1 MSFPLYVMAQFTVR
15 PEAVSEML
23 ELLCELSTLTR
34 GEPGCLEYA
43 YYQST
48 EDALEFCS
56 FEVWKTAGDEAA
68 HWQAE
73 HLQEAL
79 KKAEPLLQSVP
90 RIIRSTR
97 VT

>member
-1 MSFPLYVMAQFTVR
+1 MSFPLYVMAHFRVR
-15 PEAVSEML
+15 PEAVDEML
-23 ELLCELSTLTR
+23 GLLRELSTLTR

-56 FEVWKTAGDEAA
+56 FEAWKTAGDEAA
-68 HWQAE
+68 HWQTA
-73 HLQEAL
+73 HLQLAL
-79 KKAEPLLQSVP
+79 EKAGPLLQSVP
-90 RIIRSTR
+90 RIVRSIR

>member
-1 MSFPLYVMAQFTVR
+1 MSFPLYVMAYFRVR

-23 ELLCELSTLTR
+23 ELLRELSTLTR

-68 HWQAE
+68 HWQTE
-73 HLQEAL
+73 HLLQAL

-90 RIIRSTR
+90 HIIRSTR

>member
-1 MSFPLYVMAQFTVR
+1 MSVPMYVMAHFRVR
-15 PEAVSEML
+15 PEAVDEML
-23 ELLCELSTLTR
+23 GLLRELSTLTR

-48 EDALEFCS
+48 DDALEFCS

-68 HWQAE
+68 HWQME

-90 RIIRSTR
+90 RIVRSSR
-97 VT
+97 VS

>member
-1 MSFPLYVMAQFTVR
+1 MSFPLYVMAHFRVR
-15 PEAVSEML
+15 PEAVGEML
-23 ELLCELSTLTR
+23 GLLRELSTLTR

-68 HWQAE
+68 HWQTA
-73 HLQEAL
+73 HLQHAL
-79 KKAEPLLQSVP
+79 EKAGPLLQSAP
-90 RIIRSTR
+90 RIIRSNR